1 MTRYDGEPA
10 EERVASLGAEGGG
23 SCDSLNCVNFALLAS
38 SFRARAAAW
47 SKANPVVLET
57 GSALRGDGVAGATSA
72 SPELEVNVRLAPE
85 L

>member
-10 EERVASLGAEGGG
+10 EERVASLGAAAGG

-47 SKANPVVLET
+47 SKVKPEELEA
-57 GSALRGDGVAGATSA
+57 GSALRGDGVGRATSA
-72 SPELEVNVRLAPE
+72 LPEAEVNVCPAPE